1 MTNYCVILNSRL
13 EAFAQLLTLLVIFII
28 VITITYFSTRFVG
41 NFQKEKLGR
50 SNIQILETLRIS
62 NTKYIQIVK
71 IGKKVF
77 AIAVCKDSISYLC
90 ELCDG
95 DLQLKTD
102 SHNKNANAE
111 SFKVIID
118 KFKKDK
124 PEA

>member
-90 ELCDG
+90 ELCEE
-95 DLQLKTD
+95 DLQLNTD